1 MRMDSKRK
9 SYLLLLLGFLG
20 ALFFLIVKIALYD
33 KLEYELD
40 IFSILQLSRDYWL
53 GKPFLYENFYG
64 DNKAIHNYYL
74 VPIFSPL
81 TLILGGKGL
90 FIAGFLL
97 MLWALYLVSRLLK
110 ELPWGKGLLFLML
123 FFSPTAFFLWD
134 NFRFGWHP
142 ESFYYPLAIV
152 FMAALILNRKF
163 SAWVAAICII
173 LNREDGIL
181 IALSIYIIYEAAKN
195 KDTAWILMKR
205 MVPVIIVGGIIFLTG
220 LLVLSLFSSG
230 ESRIGIAMQ
239 RFVDNYNTT
248 NFILYM
254 WKSARNWFLLC
265 GTVWVLALFFIRK
278 HAFFFWSFICLIPIM
293 LVNFYAAA
301 YYFPDLRYGIN
312 WAPRLAGTY
321 GILMSMLLVS
331 MFYGNHNLNIR
342 HQLVLPLVGVIIFAF
357 QIIGLRTVPYENIGY
372 RVNLALFLPP
382 QKEDVKVINDL
393 KAIAA
398 RIPTSYPIQL
408 DWRLFSLF
416 DHTNFIWSDEK
427 SKPFCAPKL
436 LIISETNPYSR
447 PVPEGFEKISQVGK
461 YGVWADPNDQEAKSF
476 VKD

>member
-265 GTVWVLALFFIRK
+265 GTVWVLA
-278 HAFFFWSFICLIPIM
+278 
-293 LVNFYAAA
+293 
-301 YYFPDLRYGIN
+301 
-312 WAPRLAGTY
+312 
-321 GILMSMLLVS
+321 
-331 MFYGNHNLNIR
+331 
-342 HQLVLPLVGVIIFAF
+342 
-357 QIIGLRTVPYENIGY
+357 
-372 RVNLALFLPP
+372 
-382 QKEDVKVINDL
+382 
-393 KAIAA
+393 
-398 RIPTSYPIQL
+398 
-408 DWRLFSLF
+408 
-416 DHTNFIWSDEK
+416 
-427 SKPFCAPKL
+427 
-436 LIISETNPYSR
+436 
-447 PVPEGFEKISQVGK
+447 
-461 YGVWADPNDQEAKSF
+461 
-476 VKD
+476 